1 MGRHKSKTL
10 RRIGSRAQ
18 VWHGTKDE
26 TTGGL
31 KKKDLTKNK
40 HGSIVSK
47 KKQALARRQKHLEKA
62 GYKPQK
68 GKFVL
73 MRKNSRH
80 QSRSSRYSGKHSVK
94 KRTTRRRRRRR

>member
-1 MGRHKSKTL
+1 MARHKSKTL
-10 RRIGSRAQ
+10 RRKGSRAQ
-18 VWHGTKDE
+18 VWHGNADE

-47 KKQALARRQKHLEKA
+47 KKQALARKHKHLEKA
-62 GYKPQK
+62 GYKPTK

-73 MRKNSRH
+73 MRRGSRH
-80 QSRSSRYSGKHSVK
+80 QTRSHHHSAKRSVK
-94 KRTTRRRRRRR
+94 KRSKRRRRR